1 MNRLQ
6 RNELH
11 IVQVELWK
19 KKNANFSS
27 DQMIHLFVNAIQA
40 VHKRSLNTL
49 SNVTVGAVVDRTL
62 HECKE
67 KFPLLSKISSAPD
80 GLQFDHFFDQMQKI
94 EQQEAQ
100 DSLEYLLIELLE
112 IFGKITAE
120 ILTKYLYQELMTVT
134 SENAKIKSE
143 LSAIPSSKSE
153 KNRVKK

>member
-1 MNRLQ
+1 MNRRQ

-11 IVQVELWK
+11 VVQIELWK

-40 VHKRSLNTL
+40 VHKRSLSTL
-49 SNVTVGAVVDRTL
+49 SNVTVSAVIDRTL

-67 KFPLLSKISSAPD
+67 KFPLLSKISIEPE
-80 GLQFDHFFDQMQKI
+80 GLHFNHFLDQMPRV

-100 DSLEYLLIELLE
+100 DSLEYLLIELFE

-134 SENAKIKSE
+134 YEGAKIKSE
-143 LSAIPSSKSE
+143 LPAVPSSKSV
-153 KNRVKK
+153 KNREKK